1 MQSIDVDV
9 VIVGAGGAGLRAA
22 IAVAEKDASL
32 QVALISKVYPMRSHT
47 VAAEGGS
54 AGAVLPEDSLEHHF
68 NDTVSG
74 GDWLCDQ
81 DAVEYFVAH
90 CTEEMVQ
97 LEHWGCPWS
106 RRPNGRA
113 NVRAFGGMKI
123 ERTWFAADLTGFH
136 MLHTLFQT
144 SMKFPS
150 IRRLDEYFV
159 CDLLAEDG
167 HARGVLAIEV
177 ATGEFAM
184 VRAGAVV
191 IATGGAG
198 RVYRQNTNGGIVTG
212 DGMAL
217 AYRRGVP
224 LRDMEF
230 VQYHPTCMPGT
241 GLLFTEAC
249 RGEGGILTNKDGY
262 RYLQDYGLGPADPW
276 PRKKAMEL
284 GPRDRISQAFWHE
297 EKKGRTVATPH
308 GAAVNLDLRH
318 LGHAHLRERLPQICE
333 LAERFLGI
341 DPAKTPIPVRPA
353 VHYTM
358 GGIPTDKRTATPM
371 PGLFA
376 VGECASSGIH
386 GANRLGSNSLAEL
399 CVFGK
404 VAGEEAARF
413 AREHAKA
420 DSGNGVAVRSQAQE
434 AKDRALEPL
443 ARRGTEKLASIR
455 DAMGRTMEEHCG
467 IYRDTAGLE
476 EACRTLA
483 ELKARVPRVELQ
495 HRARGWNTEW
505 LTLLELSFQ
514 VDVAEAMAH
523 SALARRESRGA
534 HQRLD
539 EGATER
545 DDLHYLKHT
554 LAWREAGAPRI
565 GWSEV
570 VITRSPPATRAY
582 GAAGEA
588 AEKTPEMAPLPKA
601 VNA

>member
-1 MQSIDVDV
+1 METFDVDV
-9 VIVGAGGAGLRAA
+9 AIVGGGGAGLRAA
-22 IAVAEKDASL
+22 IAVAETDPSL
-32 QVALISKVYPMRSHT
+32 RVALLSKVYPMRSHT

-54 AGAVLPEDSLEHHF
+54 AAVTLVDDSLAHHF
-68 NDTVSG
+68 NDTVAG

-81 DAVEYFVAH
+81 DAVEYFVSQCH
-90 CTEEMVQ
+90 REMVQ

-106 RRPNGRA
+106 RRPDGRV

-144 SMKFPS
+144 SIKYPS
-150 IRRLDEYFV
+150 IRRFDEHF
-159 CDLLAEDG
+159 CCELLVEEG
-167 HARGVLAIEV
+167 RARGVLAIEI
-177 ATGEFAM
+177 ASGEFKL
-184 VRAGAVV
+184 VRARAVI

-198 RVYRQNTNGGIVTG
+198 RVFRQNTNGGIVTG

-297 EKKGRTVATPH
+297 QRKGRTIRSAQ
-308 GAAVNLDLRH
+308 GDDCVNLDLRR
-318 LGHAHLRERLPQICE
+318 LGRAKIRERLPQIAE
-333 LAERFLGI
+333 LAERYLGI
-341 DPAKTPIPVRPA
+341 DPADAPIPVRPA

-358 GGIPTDKRTATPM
+358 GGIPTNARAATEL
-371 PGLFA
+371 PGLYA
-376 VGECASSGIH
+376 AGECASSGIH

-399 CVFGK
+399 CVFGR

-413 AREHAKA
+413 AAGSEIR
-420 DSGNGVAVRSQAQE
+420 NGVSLRWQAQD
-434 AKDRALEPL
+434 AADRASRLRALEKG
-443 ARRGTEKLASIR
+443 GTERLADVR
-455 DAMGRTMEEHCG
+455 NAMAQSMERGCG
-467 IYRDTAGLE
+467 IYRTADEMQATCLE
-476 EACRTLA
+476 LA
-483 ELKARVPRVELQ
+483 MLKERCERVRLCDRSP
-495 HRARGWNTEW
+495 AWNTEW
-505 LTLLELSFQ
+505 LGAIELGFQ
-514 VDVAEAMAH
+514 LDVAQAMAH
-523 SALARRESRGA
+523 SALERRESRGA

-539 EGATER
+539 AGATER
-545 DDLHYLKHT
+545 DDARFLKHT
-554 LAWREAGAPRI
+554 LAWHVRDGAPRI
-565 GWSEV
+565 GWSDV
-570 VITRSPPATRAY
+570 VITRSPPGKRAY
-582 GAAGEA
+582 GAEGEA
-588 AEKTPEMAPLPKA
+588 LEHHTRFA
-601 VNA
+601 VNE